1 MIAIEV
7 RQPFRWDALVRFLS
21 ARAIDAVE
29 SWVDGEYR
37 RGNVRVRHERPHVIL
52 SREDGEESG
61 RRAGRMFDLDANPA
75 EIEKHLAKDP
85 LLKKIMKPGTR
96 VPGAWDPFEVAIR
109 AIVGQQISV
118 AGATTIMNR
127 LAPHLTPEEV
137 ANADLPGMPRA
148 RGDAIRGLA
157 RAVADDPT
165 LLLPAATLDESIER
179 LTALKGIG
187 PWTAHYIAMRAI
199 HHPDAFP
206 SSDLGLVKAAAKLRI
221 RNLEKRAERWRPY
234 RAYAA
239 MLLWESL

>member
-37 RGNVRVRHERPHVIL
+37 RGDVRVRHESGVVHVTN
-52 SREDGEESG
+52 EPQ
-61 RRAGRMFDLDANPA
+61 RARRMFDLDANPA